1 MYLVADQMVL
11 SSLFSARVPSASVL
25 IDMEKKF
32 LVAENL
38 RIVPRTA
45 WNMVG
50 IDKYAVQIVLLCEII
65 TIWSKVTVNL
75 IESVVWYS

>member
-38 RIVPRTA
+38 LIVPRTA
-45 WNMVG
+45 
-50 IDKYAVQIVLLCEII
+50 
-65 TIWSKVTVNL
+65 
-75 IESVVWYS
+75 

>member
-45 WNMVG
+45 
-50 IDKYAVQIVLLCEII
+50 
-65 TIWSKVTVNL
+65 
-75 IESVVWYS
+75 